1 MAEVMT
7 GAAEIG
13 LIGLG
18 TMGGNLALNIAE
30 NGFSIAVFNR
40 TVAKTDSFFASAGP
54 LADKIVPTKTLQD
67 FVASIKKPRAVIL
80 MVPAG
85 EAVDA
90 QIAALRPLLDSDDLI
105 IDAGNANYHDTNRRN
120 DDAKASGTRFMGIGV
135 SGGEEGARFGPSI
148 MAGGPTDAWDQVGHI
163 LEAISAKHGDVPCA
177 AHLGDSGAGH
187 LVKTVHN
194 GIEYAD
200 MQMIAEV
207 YGVMRDGF
215 GMSAAEIGDVFDQ
228 WNGGI
233 LQSYLIEISAKVAKT
248 ADPDSGNPM
257 LDIILD
263 RAGQKGTGRWTAIE
277 ALMLGTPA
285 SAIEA
290 AVAARTMSA
299 RLDERKKGEAVFGAA
314 PAAVDKAAIATSML
328 EAALVAGKIV
338 CYAQGFG
345 LILEAAKQ
353 YGWAMPL
360 PEIAKIWRE
369 GCIIRSAMLN
379 DMADALAED
388 PERNLMLAPFFA
400 DKLKDTHDALRKVVA
415 EGALKG
421 LPVPALSSALSYF
434 DIMRTQRS
442 TANMLQGQR
451 DFFGAHGF
459 ERTDKDGSG
468 YHGPWAM
475 NAG

>member
-1 MAEVMT
+1 MSSH
-7 GAAEIG
+7 GAVAEIG

-30 NGFSIAVFNR
+30 NGFQIAVYNR
-40 TVAKTDSFFASAGP
+40 TTEKTDQFITKAGDLSAK
-54 LADKIVPTKTLQD
+54 LVPSKTLAD
-67 FVASIKKPRAVIL
+67 FVASIKTPRAVIL

-90 QIAALRPLLDSDDLI
+90 QIEALRPLLDPQDLI
-105 IDAGNANYHDTNRRN
+105 IDAGNANYHDTNRR
-120 DDAKASGTRFMGIGV
+120 AKEADEKGPRFLGIGV

-148 MAGGPTDAWDQVGHI
+148 MGGGANDAWGQVGHI
-163 LEAISAKHGDVPCA
+163 LEAISAKYEGEPCA
-177 AHLGDSGAGH
+177 AHLGEAGAGH

-215 GMSAAEIGDVFDQ
+215 GMSAQEIGAVFED

-233 LQSYLIEISAKVAKT
+233 LQSYLIEISSKVAKT
-248 ADPDSGNPM
+248 ADPESGAPM

-285 SAIEA
+285 STIEA
-290 AVAARTMSA
+290 AVAVRNMSS
-299 RLDERKKGEAVFGAA
+299 RLDERKTGETAFGAA
-314 PAAVDKAAIATSML
+314 PQPMDRSLVRINAL

-338 CYAQGFG
+338 CYAQGFD

-360 PEIAKIWRE
+360 PKIAKIWRN

-379 DMADALAED
+379 DMSSALAD
-388 PERNLMLAPFFA
+388 DDARNLMLAPFFSA
-400 DKLKDTHDALRKVVA
+400 KLKETEGSLRQVVA
-415 EGALKG
+415 QAALHG
-421 LPVPALSSALSYF
+421 LPVPALSAALSYF
-434 DIMRTQRS
+434 DIMRTARS

-459 ERTDKDGSG
+459 ERTDKDGG
-468 YHGPWAM
+468 GFHGPWAM
-475 NAG
+475 G

>member
-1 MAEVMT
+1 MSEAT
-7 GAAEIG
+7 TKAAEIG

-30 NGFSIAVFNR
+30 NGFRIAVYNR
-40 TVAKTDSFFASAGP
+40 TVEKTDSFFAKAGE
-54 LADKIVPTKTLQD
+54 LADKLVPTKSLED
-67 FVASIKKPRAVIL
+67 FVAAIAKPRAIIL

-85 EAVDA
+85 DAVDA
-90 QIAALRPLLDSDDLI
+90 QIEALKPLLDADDLI
-105 IDAGNANYHDTNRRN
+105 IDAGNANYHDTNRR
-120 DDAKASGTRFMGIGV
+120 DAASQTSGPRFMGIGV

-148 MAGGPTDAWDQVGHI
+148 MAGGPKSAWDQVGHI
-163 LEAISAKHGDVPCA
+163 LEAISAKHDDVPCA
-177 AHLGDSGAGH
+177 AHLGDAGAGH

-207 YGVMRDGF
+207 YGVMRDGLA
-215 GMSAAEIGDVFDQ
+215 MSSEEIGKVFET

-233 LQSYLIEISAKVAKT
+233 LQSYLIEISYKVAGT
-248 ADPDSGNPM
+248 ADPETGKPM

-263 RAGQKGTGRWTAIE
+263 KAGQKGTGRWTAIE

-290 AVAARTMSA
+290 AVASRNMSA
-299 RLDERKKGEAVFGAA
+299 RLDERKVGEAAFGAA
-314 PAAVDKAAIATSML
+314 PVALDKAAIATDML

-353 YGWAMPL
+353 YGWSMPL

-388 PERNLMLAPFFA
+388 PSRNLMLAPFFA
-400 DKLKDTHDALRKVVA
+400 DKLKETHGALRKVVA
-415 EGALKG
+415 VGALNG
-421 LPVPALSSALSYF
+421 LPVPALSAALSYF

-468 YHGPWAM
+468 FHGPWAM
-475 NAG
+475 NTV

>member
-1 MAEVMT
+1 MGEAAATAEV
-7 GAAEIG
+7 G

-30 NGFSIAVFNR
+30 NGFQIAVFNR
-40 TVAKTDSFFASAGP
+40 TAEKTDLFMTKAGD
-54 LADKIVPTKTLQD
+54 LAGKLVPSKTLQE
-67 FVASIKKPRAVIL
+67 FVASIKSPRAVIL
-80 MVPAG
+80 MVQAG

-90 QIAALRPLLDSDDLI
+90 QIEALRPLLDPQDLI
-105 IDAGNANYHDTNRRN
+105 IDAGNANYHDTNRRAK
-120 DDAKASGTRFMGIGV
+120 DADEKGPRFMGIGV

-148 MAGGPTDAWDQVGHI
+148 MGGGAKDAWDQVGHI
-163 LEAISAKHGDVPCA
+163 LEAISAKHEGEPCA
-177 AHLGDSGAGH
+177 AYLGEAGAGH

-207 YGVMRDGF
+207 YGVLRDGF
-215 GMSAAEIGDVFDQ
+215 KMSSADIGNVFEK
-228 WNGGI
+228 WNSGI
-233 LQSYLIEISAKVAKT
+233 LQSYLIEISYKVAKT
-248 ADPDSGNPM
+248 SDPDSGNPM

-263 RAGQKGTGRWTAIE
+263 KAGQKGTGRWTAIE

-290 AVAARTMSA
+290 AVATRNMSA
-299 RLDERKKGEAVFGAA
+299 RLDERKAGEAEFGAA
-314 PAAVDKAAIATSML
+314 PSEVDRESVTIDAL
-328 EAALVAGKIV
+328 EAALVAGKII

-360 PEIAKIWRE
+360 PKIAQIWRQ

-379 DMADALAED
+379 DMSSALAD
-388 PERNLMLAPFFA
+388 NDERNLMLAPFFSE
-400 DKLKDTHDALRKVVA
+400 KLKETETMLRQVVA
-415 EGALKG
+415 QAALHG
-421 LPVPALSSALSYF
+421 LPVPALSAALSYF
-434 DIMRTQRS
+434 DIMRTERS

-475 NAG
+475 G